1 MNRAYSVLT
10 IKSVSADQRR
20 ITGIATT
27 PTVDRMGDIVEPLG
41 VKAAGELP
49 LLWQH
54 NADKPVGRVRFGKA
68 TKSGIPFEA
77 DIAKVDEPGTL
88 KDRVDEAWQSVKSR
102 LVTGVSIGFRVVN
115 DAVERM
121 KDGGLRFLE
130 TEVMELSLVTIPAN
144 ADATILTI
152 KSLDVG
158 KSAPG
163 RSMPSRSPGAT
174 GTNQPPPG
182 GFFSSQ
188 AKGNSMQSIHEQLA
202 GLKEARQTKAARMA
216 ELVEVKTS
224 EGRQFN
230 DAERSEFDGLKV
242 EIENIDDNIAVKA
255 VQCEN
260 VKTAKPIETRGP
272 TILVRK
278 QDPDDKFLG
287 QSETRK
293 IIAKAMAVAMLKQ
306 GNPVR
311 PSDIAEMRWGK
322 TNPMLVQV
330 MKVNEVAGG
339 GSGSGEAWA
348 ELVSADNRYTGDFI
362 EFLYSKT
369 VYDRLPLREVPANV
383 AIKGMDGAFTGYW
396 TGESKAIKMSQ
407 GSGSTTSL
415 TPLKVAALTVLSNEL
430 IRDSSPSAEMIVRDG
445 LEEALRQV
453 VDTTFLSADAI
464 SSGISPAGILNGV
477 SAKTSDG
484 DDITSVYTDWKAL
497 MADFITAKNTEGLYV
512 VTTPTLATALGLM
525 RNALGMAEFTGIN
538 TNGGT
543 FQGLPVLTGNNV
555 GSGDF
560 ILLKPSE
567 IWRIADQGVQVSVSQ
582 EATIEQSSAP
592 VGETDTPVA
601 MTEYMTSMF
610 QEEST
615 AFKVVRSVNFLKRR
629 STAVSYVGDAN
640 YGSGVS

>member
-163 RSMPSRSPGAT
+163 RSMPSRSPGAA

-188 AKGNSMQSIHEQLA
+188 AKGNVMSFQQALA
-202 GLKEARQTKAARMA
+202 ALKEARQTKAARMA
-216 ELVEVKTS
+216 ELADLKRS
-224 EGRQFN
+224 ESRQFN

-242 EIENIDDNIAVKA
+242 EIADLDDDIAVKA
-255 VQCEN
+255 VN
-260 VKTAKPIETRGP
+260 VQNDAKTAKPVAP
-272 TILVRK
+272 MAFVRK
-278 QDPDDKFLG
+278 QDPDDKFKG

-293 IIAKAMAVAMLKQ
+293 IIAKAMAVAALKQ

-311 PSDIAEMRWGK
+311 PSDIAEARWGK

-330 MKVNEVAGG
+330 MKANEVAGG

-362 EFLYSKT
+362 EYLYSKT

-383 AIKGMDGAFTGYW
+383 SIKGMDGAFTGYW
-396 TGESKAIKMSQ
+396 TGQSKAIKMSQ
-407 GSGSTTSL
+407 GSGSTISL

-430 IRDSSPSAEMIVRDG
+430 LRDSSPSAEMIVRDG
-445 LEEALRQV
+445 LEEALRQAI
-453 VDTTFLSADAI
+453 DSLFLSATAI
-464 SSGISPAGILNGV
+464 DNGVAPAGILNNI

-484 DDITSVYTDWKAL
+484 DDIQSVYTDWKAL
-497 MADFITAKNTEGLYV
+497 MGDFITAKNTEGLYV
-512 VTTPTLATALGLM
+512 VTTPTLATSLGLM
-525 RNALGMAEFTGIN
+525 RNALGMPEFQGID

-543 FQGLPVLTGNNV
+543 FQGRPVLTGDNV

-592 VGETDTPVA
+592 VGATDTPLA

-615 AFKVVRSVNFLKRR
+615 AIKVVRSVNFLRRR
-629 STAVSYVGDAN
+629 SSAVAFVGDAT
-640 YGSGVS
+640 YGATTSV

>member
-1 MNRAYSVLT
+1 MSFQQAL
-10 IKSVSADQRR
+10 
-20 ITGIATT
+20 
-27 PTVDRMGDIVEPLG
+27 
-41 VKAAGELP
+41 AA
-49 LLWQH
+49 
-54 NADKPVGRVRFGKA
+54 
-68 TKSGIPFEA
+68 
-77 DIAKVDEPGTL
+77 
-88 KDRVDEAWQSVKSR
+88 
-102 LVTGVSIGFRVVN
+102 
-115 DAVERM
+115 
-121 KDGGLRFLE
+121 
-130 TEVMELSLVTIPAN
+130 
-144 ADATILTI
+144 
-152 KSLDVG
+152 
-158 KSAPG
+158 
-163 RSMPSRSPGAT
+163 
-174 GTNQPPPG
+174 
-182 GFFSSQ
+182 
-188 AKGNSMQSIHEQLA
+188 
-202 GLKEARQTKAARMA
+202 LKEARQTKAARMA
-216 ELVEVKTS
+216 ELADLKRS
-224 EGRQFN
+224 ESRQFN

-242 EIENIDDNIAVKA
+242 EIADLDDDIAVKA
-255 VQCEN
+255 VN
-260 VKTAKPIETRGP
+260 VQNDAKTAKPVAP
-272 TILVRK
+272 MAFVRK
-278 QDPDDKFLG
+278 QDPDDKFKG

-293 IIAKAMAVAMLKQ
+293 IIAKAMAVAALKQ

-311 PSDIAEMRWGK
+311 PSDIAEARWGK

-330 MKVNEVAGG
+330 MKANEVAGG

-362 EFLYSKT
+362 EYLYSKT

-383 AIKGMDGAFTGYW
+383 SIKGMDGAFTGYW
-396 TGESKAIKMSQ
+396 TGQSKAIKMSQ
-407 GSGSTTSL
+407 GSGSTISL

-430 IRDSSPSAEMIVRDG
+430 LRDSSPSAEMIVRDG
-445 LEEALRQV
+445 LEEALRQAI
-453 VDTTFLSADAI
+453 DSLFLSATAI
-464 SSGISPAGILNGV
+464 DNGVAPAGILNNI

-484 DDITSVYTDWKAL
+484 DDIQSVYTDWKAL
-497 MADFITAKNTEGLYV
+497 MGDFITAKNTEGLYV
-512 VTTPTLATALGLM
+512 VTTPTLATSLGLM
-525 RNALGMAEFTGIN
+525 RNALGMPEFQGID

-543 FQGLPVLTGNNV
+543 FQGRPVLTGDNV